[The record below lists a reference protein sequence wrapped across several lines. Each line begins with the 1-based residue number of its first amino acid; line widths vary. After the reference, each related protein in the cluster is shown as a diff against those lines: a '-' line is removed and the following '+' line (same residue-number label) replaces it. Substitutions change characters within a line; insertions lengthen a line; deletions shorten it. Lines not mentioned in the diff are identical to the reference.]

1 MKTPNYQVLNALLPQ
16 LAQEIETFIGK
27 LCMLR
32 IKLWPKTNLIVFRK
46 KTRLRHFPFSY
57 VAYDIICGLHQR
69 RPDT

>member
-32 IKLWPKTNLIVFRK
+32 IKL
-46 KTRLRHFPFSY
+46 
-57 VAYDIICGLHQR
+57 
-69 RPDT
+69 